1 MLRGIAQAARRGP
14 GANGRRVT
22 EQPINAP
29 IGGWNTRDPISS
41 MQPTDAV
48 VLDNW
53 FPDAGELRLRP
64 GYASHATSV
73 GSGNVETV
81 AALESGSVNK
91 MIAAANGSIYDVT
104 AAGAASSLASGF
116 TGNRWNHAAF
126 NERLALVNGQDTPQ
140 QYDGSTVSTLT
151 LTGSGLTPANVIGV
165 NVHKGRTYFWM
176 QNSPSF
182 WYSSLNTLGGA
193 LTEFPLSR
201 IGTEGGNL
209 VAMKT
214 WTNDGGEGRDDL
226 AVFFMS
232 SGEVI
237 VYAGSDPGDTA
248 SWSIV
253 GKFKMSPIID
263 QRAIVQYG
271 GDLNVLTRADVT
283 PLSRALPNR
292 GVILE
297 QTKLSGAVQAAAKQ
311 YGGTTGWAGLL
322 VPNENM
328 MVYMYPLSSSRSV
341 WFGYNTVTSAPFR
354 YTGIN
359 ARAFALYDHKMYF
372 GGTDGT
378 VYKFG
383 DGAQSDNNA
392 NIAAE
397 VQQAWTRLNGPGLKH
412 VTAVRPIVS
421 ADGTISI
428 GRGVGYDFAGVNVA
442 ESASVA
448 SAGSPWDTSDWDT
461 SDWSP
466 EESVSATWLPV
477 GGGQGRF
484 ASLRL
489 RVATKNQTVKWYAT
503 DMLVERGHG
512 L

>member
-1 MLRGIAQAARRGP
+1 MLRGIAEAARRSKG
-14 GANGRRVT
+14 GNGGRTT
-22 EQPINAP
+22 EQNMVAP
-29 IGGWNTRDPISS
+29 IGGWNTRDPVSS
-41 MQPTDAV
+41 MKPTDAV

-53 FPDAGELRLRP
+53 FPDSGELRLRP
-64 GYASHATSV
+64 GYAAHATGV
-73 GSGNVETV
+73 GSGNVDTV
-81 AALESGSVNK
+81 ASLESGSVNK

-104 AAGAASSLASGF
+104 TSGAGTSLASGF
-116 TGNRWNHAAF
+116 TGNRWNTAAF
-126 NERLALVNGQDTPQ
+126 NERLALVNGIDTPQ
-140 QYDGSTVSTLT
+140 QYDGSAVSTLT

-165 NVHKGRTYFWM
+165 NVHKGRTYFWE
-176 QNSPSF
+176 QNSPDF

-193 LTEFPLSR
+193 LTKFPLSR
-201 IGTEGGNL
+201 VGIEAGNL
-209 VAMKT
+209 VAMRT

-297 QTKLSGAVQAAAKQ
+297 QTKLAGAVQAAAKTF
-311 YGGTTGWAGLL
+311 GATEGWAGLL
-322 VPNENM
+322 VPAESM

-359 ARAFALYDHKMYF
+359 ARAFALHDHKMYF

-383 DGAQSDNNA
+383 DGAQSDADA
-392 NIAAE
+392 NIQAE
-397 VQQAWTRLNGPGLKH
+397 VQQAWSKLGSRGIMH
-412 VTAVRPIVS
+412 VSAIRPLIA

-448 SAGSPWDTSDWDT
+448 SGGSPWDTSDWDV

-466 EESVSATWLPV
+466 EESVNATWLPT

-489 RVATKNQTVKWYAT
+489 RIATKNQAVKWYST